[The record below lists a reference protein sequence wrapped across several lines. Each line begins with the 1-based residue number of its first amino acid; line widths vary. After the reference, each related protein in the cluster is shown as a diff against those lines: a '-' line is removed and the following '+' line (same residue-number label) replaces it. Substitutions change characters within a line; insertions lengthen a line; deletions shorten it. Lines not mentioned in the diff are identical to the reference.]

1 MRQISPAERTLTK
14 QVCYA
19 LIYGAGPALVA
30 QQAGVSEDAAQ
41 KMMEDF
47 LRRYLGVKRFIAQT
61 KAACRR
67 CGYVE
72 TLLGRR
78 LG

>member
-1 MRQISPAERTLTK
+1 MQITIEERTLTK

-19 LIYGAGPALVA
+19 LIYGAGPSLVA
-30 QQAGVSEDAAQ
+30 EQAGVSEEVAQ

-47 LRRYLGVKRFIAQT
+47 LRRYTDVKKFIAQT
-61 KAACRR
+61 KSSCRR
-67 CGYVE
+67 DGFVQ

-78 LG
+78 FY